1 MPSHAVDGSPSSEG
15 SAGPSSHPVRLR
27 IAIID
32 DNAPIR
38 LVLRKLLEAAAAVTV
53 VGEGE
58 DGDCAARVVVESEAD
73 VAIVDYHMPR
83 VDGVEATRRIRAA
96 RPSVEIVAFTSTED
110 EAVAAAFVAAGASRH
125 FDKLAIDELVAYVR
139 SLTSLPQ
146 P

>member
-1 MPSHAVDGSPSSEG
+1 MDG
-15 SAGPSSHPVRLR
+15 
-27 IAIID
+27 I
-32 DNAPIR
+32 
-38 LVLRKLLEAAAAVTV
+38 
-53 VGEGE
+53 
-58 DGDCAARVVVESEAD
+58 
-73 VAIVDYHMPR
+73 
-83 VDGVEATRRIRAA
+83 EATRRIRAA